1 MFKRKK
7 KYENDYNEVL
17 DFSKIAYEQLY
28 DYKSNNFLIS
38 KSIIDDGYE
47 SLFLCYTNEEDDQY
61 NGWVFLTE
69 EDLNNEEL
77 DLENTY
83 VVSKEHVYKIFPV
96 AFALTLINSDDEF
109 TLFKFEINENGIC
122 GFLDFQTNKQITFS
136 ELTGHSIEKTEY

>member
-1 MFKRKK
+1 MFKKKK
-7 KYENDYNEVL
+7 KYERDYNEVL
-17 DFSKIAYEQLY
+17 DFSRIAYEQLY

-47 SLFLCYTNEEDDQY
+47 SLFLCYTGNQDDEF

-69 EDLNNEEL
+69 DDLNNEEL

-96 AFALTLINSDDEF
+96 AFALILTISNDEF
-109 TLFKFEINENGIC
+109 TLYKFAINSDGIC
-122 GFLDFQTNKQITFS
+122 GFMDIETNKQVTYS
-136 ELTGHSIEKTEY
+136 ELTNHTINVTKY